1 MNYWL
6 TAVTRREYGRSRHH
20 AYRDTN
26 TSVYGVLVGSAT
38 ASLLSKVTA
47 VSQQLKH
54 SGLGRVFRH
63 IKEYLWLT
71 ESTVILRRKATR
83 DLILLNTGHSMLAEQ
98 LLAGDRRA
106 LAKGITLVES
116 TRADHG
122 EQAVQLL
129 AELMPHTGKS
139 IRIGVSGAP
148 GVGKS
153 TFIESL
159 GNYLTGQGHQVAV
172 LAVDPTSAVSG
183 GSILGDKTRM
193 EALSVNPK
201 AFVRPSPAG
210 TTLGGVTRRTR
221 ESLLL
226 CEAAGYDVII
236 VETVGVGQ
244 SETAVS
250 DMTDMFLLLL
260 SPGGG
265 DDLQGIK
272 RGIMELADLVLV
284 NKADGDQA
292 NLVNQTLS
300 DYRGALQFMQART
313 PGWTPKV
320 NSCSALE
327 GQGIAQAWAVVE
339 DFRAVLTES
348 GELEGLRAR
357 QAKAWM
363 WAETAAELLADLR
376 NHPAVSS
383 LVPELEAAVLAGE
396 LPAIVAAQRLI
407 ETYKTGQ

>member
-1 MNYWL
+1 MMDR
-6 TAVTRREYGRSRHH
+6 A
-20 AYRDTN
+20 
-26 TSVYGVLVGSAT
+26 
-38 ASLLSKVTA
+38 
-47 VSQQLKH
+47 
-54 SGLGRVFRH
+54 
-63 IKEYLWLT
+63 
-71 ESTVILRRKATR
+71 
-83 DLILLNTGHSMLAEQ
+83 LAEQ
-98 LLAGDRRA
+98 LLDGDRRA
-106 LAKGITLVES
+106 LAKAITLVES
-116 TRADHG
+116 TRVDHG
-122 EQAVQLL
+122 EQAAMLL
-129 AELMPHTGKS
+129 EQIMPHTGNS
-139 IRIGVSGAP
+139 IRLGVSGAP

-159 GNYLTGQGHQVAV
+159 GNALTEWGHQVAV

-193 EALSVNPK
+193 ETLSVNPK

-210 TTLGGVTRRTR
+210 RTLGGVTRRTR

-292 NLVNQTLS
+292 RLASQTVA
-300 DYRGALQFMQART
+300 DYRGALHFMQART
-313 PGWTPKV
+313 PSWTPQV
-320 NSCSALE
+320 ESCSALNNKGMDE
-327 GQGIAQAWAVVE
+327 VWTIVKA
-339 DFRAVLTES
+339 FREALIES
-348 GELEGLRAR
+348 GELAILRAQ
-357 QAKAWM
+357 QARAWM
-363 WAETAAELLADLR
+363 WAETAELLIVGLK
-376 NHPAVSS
+376 NHSVVKS
-383 LVPELEAAVLAGE
+383 LVPTLESAVLKGE
-396 LPAIVAAQRLI
+396 LPATVAAQRLI
-407 ETYKTGQ
+407 EHYKGSE

>member
-1 MNYWL
+1 M
-6 TAVTRREYGRSRHH
+6 THRSLAKR
-20 AYRDTN
+20 
-26 TSVYGVLVGSAT
+26 
-38 ASLLSKVTA
+38 LL
-47 VSQQLKH
+47 
-54 SGLGRVFRH
+54 G
-63 IKEYLWLT
+63 
-71 ESTVILRRKATR
+71 
-83 DLILLNTGHSMLAEQ
+83 
-98 LLAGDRRA
+98 GDRRA
-106 LAKGITLVES
+106 LAKSITLVES
-116 TRADHG
+116 TRVDHG
-122 EQAVQLL
+122 EQAAALL
-129 AELMPHTGKS
+129 EQIMPYTGNS
-139 IRIGVSGAP
+139 IRLGVSGAP

-159 GNYLTGQGHQVAV
+159 GNSLTEWGHQVAV

-193 EALSVNPK
+193 ETLSVNQK

-210 TTLGGVTRRTR
+210 RTLGGVTRRTR

-292 NLVNQTLS
+292 RLANQTVA
-300 DYRGALQFMQART
+300 DYRGALHFMQART
-313 PGWTPKV
+313 PSWTPQV
-320 NSCSALE
+320 EACSALNN
-327 GQGIAQAWAVVE
+327 QGMDEVWNTVTA
-339 DFRAVLTES
+339 FRKALTDS
-348 GELEGLRAR
+348 GELTVLRAQ
-357 QAKAWM
+357 QARAWM
-363 WAETAAELLADLR
+363 WAETAELLIAGLK
-376 NHPAVSS
+376 NHDAVKS
-383 LVPELEAAVLAGE
+383 LVPTLEAAVLKGE
-396 LPAIVAAQRLI
+396 LPATVAAQRLI
-407 ETYKTGQ
+407 DHYKAGV

>member
-1 MNYWL
+1 MDR
-6 TAVTRREYGRSRHH
+6 A
-20 AYRDTN
+20 
-26 TSVYGVLVGSAT
+26 
-38 ASLLSKVTA
+38 
-47 VSQQLKH
+47 
-54 SGLGRVFRH
+54 
-63 IKEYLWLT
+63 
-71 ESTVILRRKATR
+71 
-83 DLILLNTGHSMLAEQ
+83 LAER
-98 LLAGDRRA
+98 LLDGDRRA
-106 LAKGITLVES
+106 LAKAITLVES

-122 EQAVQLL
+122 EQAAMLL
-129 AELMPHTGKS
+129 EQIMPHTGNS
-139 IRIGVSGAP
+139 IRLGVSGAP

-159 GNYLTGQGHQVAV
+159 GNALTDWGHQVAV

-193 EALSVNPK
+193 ETLSVNPK

-210 TTLGGVTRRTR
+210 RTLGGVTRRTR

-292 NLVNQTLS
+292 RLASQTVA
-300 DYRGALQFMQART
+300 DYRGALHFMQART
-313 PGWTPKV
+313 PSWTPQV
-320 NSCSALE
+320 EFCSALNNKGMDE
-327 GQGIAQAWAVVE
+327 VWTIVKA
-339 DFRAVLTES
+339 FRGALTES
-348 GELEGLRAR
+348 GELAVLRAQ
-357 QAKAWM
+357 QARAWM
-363 WAETAAELLADLR
+363 WAETAELLIVGLK
-376 NHPAVSS
+376 NHSAVKS
-383 LVPELEAAVLAGE
+383 LVPTLESAVLKGE
-396 LPAIVAAQRLI
+396 LPATVAAQRLI
-407 ETYKTGQ
+407 EHYKGSE

>member
-1 MNYWL
+1 MMDR
-6 TAVTRREYGRSRHH
+6 A
-20 AYRDTN
+20 
-26 TSVYGVLVGSAT
+26 
-38 ASLLSKVTA
+38 
-47 VSQQLKH
+47 
-54 SGLGRVFRH
+54 
-63 IKEYLWLT
+63 
-71 ESTVILRRKATR
+71 
-83 DLILLNTGHSMLAEQ
+83 LAER
-98 LLAGDRRA
+98 LLDGDRRA
-106 LAKGITLVES
+106 LAKAITLVES

-122 EQAVQLL
+122 EQAAMLL
-129 AELMPHTGKS
+129 EQIMPHTGNS
-139 IRIGVSGAP
+139 IRLGVSGAP

-159 GNYLTGQGHQVAV
+159 GNALTDWGHQVAV

-193 EALSVNPK
+193 ETLSVNPK

-210 TTLGGVTRRTR
+210 RTLGGVTRRTR

-292 NLVNQTLS
+292 RLASQTVA
-300 DYRGALQFMQART
+300 DYRGALHFMQART
-313 PGWTPKV
+313 PSWTPQV
-320 NSCSALE
+320 ESCSALNNKGMDE
-327 GQGIAQAWAVVE
+327 VWTIVKA
-339 DFRAVLTES
+339 FREALSES
-348 GELEGLRAR
+348 GELAVLRAQ
-357 QAKAWM
+357 QARAWM
-363 WAETAAELLADLR
+363 WAETAELLIVGLK
-376 NHPAVSS
+376 NHSAVKS
-383 LVPELEAAVLAGE
+383 LVPTLESAVLKGE
-396 LPAIVAAQRLI
+396 LPATVAAQRLI
-407 ETYKTGQ
+407 EHYKGSE

>member
-1 MNYWL
+1 
-6 TAVTRREYGRSRHH
+6 
-20 AYRDTN
+20 
-26 TSVYGVLVGSAT
+26 
-38 ASLLSKVTA
+38 
-47 VSQQLKH
+47 
-54 SGLGRVFRH
+54 
-63 IKEYLWLT
+63 
-71 ESTVILRRKATR
+71 
-83 DLILLNTGHSMLAEQ
+83 MLAQ
-98 LLAGDRRA
+98 QILAGDRRA
-106 LAKGITLVES
+106 LAKAITLVES

-292 NLVNQTLS
+292 SIANQTVS
-300 DYRGALQFMQART
+300 DYRAALHFMEART
-313 PGWTPKV
+313 PSWTPQV
-320 NSCSALE
+320 ASCSALNS
-327 GQGIAQAWAVVE
+327 QGIEQAWQVIEQFKTA
-339 DFRAVLTES
+339 LTAS
-348 GELEGLRAR
+348 GELGILRAQ

-363 WAETAAELLADLR
+363 WAETAEALIADLK
-376 NHPAVSS
+376 NHPEVKA
-383 LVPELEAAVLAGE
+383 LVPELEQAVLTGE
-396 LPAIVAAQRLI
+396 LPAIVAAQKLI
-407 ETYKTGQ
+407 AQYKTQ

>member
-1 MNYWL
+1 MAL
-6 TAVTRREYGRSRHH
+6 TLA
-20 AYRDTN
+20 
-26 TSVYGVLVGSAT
+26 
-38 ASLLSKVTA
+38 
-47 VSQQLKH
+47 
-54 SGLGRVFRH
+54 
-63 IKEYLWLT
+63 
-71 ESTVILRRKATR
+71 
-83 DLILLNTGHSMLAEQ
+83 LAEQ
-98 LLAGDRRA
+98 ILSGDRRA
-106 LAKGITLVES
+106 LAKAITLVES

-122 EQAVQLL
+122 DQAVALL
-129 AELMPHTGKS
+129 EALMPHTGQS

-159 GNYLTGQGHQVAV
+159 GNYLTEQGHQVAV

-193 EALSVNPK
+193 ETLSVNPK

-210 TTLGGVTRRTR
+210 KTLGGVTRRTR

-292 NLVNQTLS
+292 NLASQTVS
-300 DYRGALQFMQART
+300 DYRAALHFMQART
-313 PGWTPKV
+313 PSWTPQV
-320 NSCSALE
+320 RACSALNNTNIE
-327 GQGIAQAWAVVE
+327 TAWSVVTEFRQALMA
-339 DFRAVLTES
+339 S
-348 GELEGLRAR
+348 GELTALRAQ
-357 QAKAWM
+357 QARAWM
-363 WAETAAELLADLR
+363 WAETAEMLIAGLK
-376 NHPAVSS
+376 NHPAIKSM
-383 LVPELEAAVLAGE
+383 VPELEQQVLAGT
-396 LPAIVAAQRLI
+396 LPAIVAAERLI
-407 ETYKTGQ
+407 EHYKASE

>member
-1 MNYWL
+1 MMDR
-6 TAVTRREYGRSRHH
+6 A
-20 AYRDTN
+20 
-26 TSVYGVLVGSAT
+26 
-38 ASLLSKVTA
+38 
-47 VSQQLKH
+47 
-54 SGLGRVFRH
+54 
-63 IKEYLWLT
+63 
-71 ESTVILRRKATR
+71 
-83 DLILLNTGHSMLAEQ
+83 LAER
-98 LLAGDRRA
+98 LLDGDRRA
-106 LAKGITLVES
+106 LAKAITLVES

-122 EQAVQLL
+122 EQAAMLL
-129 AELMPHTGKS
+129 EQIMPNTGNS
-139 IRIGVSGAP
+139 IRLGVSGAP

-159 GNYLTGQGHQVAV
+159 GNALTDWGHQVAV

-193 EALSVNPK
+193 ETLSVNPK

-210 TTLGGVTRRTR
+210 RTLGGVTRRTR

-284 NKADGDQA
+284 NKADGEQA
-292 NLVNQTLS
+292 RLASQTVA
-300 DYRGALQFMQART
+300 DYRGALHFMQART
-313 PGWTPKV
+313 PSWTPQV
-320 NSCSALE
+320 ESCSALNNKGMDE
-327 GQGIAQAWAVVE
+327 VWTIVKA
-339 DFRAVLTES
+339 FRGALTES
-348 GELEGLRAR
+348 GELAVLRAQ
-357 QAKAWM
+357 QARAWM
-363 WAETAAELLADLR
+363 WAETAELLIVGLK
-376 NHPAVSS
+376 NHSAVKS
-383 LVPELEAAVLAGE
+383 LVPTLESAVLKGE
-396 LPAIVAAQRLI
+396 LPATVAAQRLI
-407 ETYKTGQ
+407 EHYKGSE

>member
-1 MNYWL
+1 
-6 TAVTRREYGRSRHH
+6 
-20 AYRDTN
+20 
-26 TSVYGVLVGSAT
+26 
-38 ASLLSKVTA
+38 
-47 VSQQLKH
+47 
-54 SGLGRVFRH
+54 
-63 IKEYLWLT
+63 
-71 ESTVILRRKATR
+71 
-83 DLILLNTGHSMLAEQ
+83 MLAQ
-98 LLAGDRRA
+98 QILAGDRRA

-284 NKADGDQA
+284 NKADGDQVSIA
-292 NLVNQTLS
+292 RQTVS

-313 PGWTPKV
+313 PSWTPRV
-320 NSCSALE
+320 DSCSALDN
-327 GQGIAQAWAVVE
+327 QGVDKAWTIIQE
-339 DFRAVLTES
+339 FREALTPS
-348 GELEGLRAR
+348 GELETLRAQ

-363 WAETAAELLADLR
+363 WAETAEALIADLS
-376 NHPAVSS
+376 NHPQVKA
-383 LVPELEAAVLAGE
+383 LVPELESAVLTGDM
-396 LPAIVAAQRLI
+396 PAIVAAQRLI
-407 ETYKTGQ
+407 AHYKTD

>member
-1 MNYWL
+1 MIQPL
-6 TAVTRREYGRSRHH
+6 A
-20 AYRDTN
+20 
-26 TSVYGVLVGSAT
+26 
-38 ASLLSKVTA
+38 
-47 VSQQLKH
+47 QQ
-54 SGLGRVFRH
+54 
-63 IKEYLWLT
+63 IIE
-71 ESTVILRRKATR
+71 
-83 DLILLNTGHSMLAEQ
+83 
-98 LLAGDRRA
+98 GDRRA
-106 LAKGITLVES
+106 LAKAITLVES

-172 LAVDPTSAVSG
+172 LAVDPTSVVSG

-363 WAETAAELLADLR
+363 WVETAAELLADLR

>member
-1 MNYWL
+1 MMDR
-6 TAVTRREYGRSRHH
+6 A
-20 AYRDTN
+20 
-26 TSVYGVLVGSAT
+26 
-38 ASLLSKVTA
+38 
-47 VSQQLKH
+47 
-54 SGLGRVFRH
+54 
-63 IKEYLWLT
+63 
-71 ESTVILRRKATR
+71 
-83 DLILLNTGHSMLAEQ
+83 LAER
-98 LLAGDRRA
+98 LLDGDRRA
-106 LAKGITLVES
+106 LAKAITLVES

-122 EQAVQLL
+122 EQAAMLL
-129 AELMPHTGKS
+129 EQIMPHTGNS
-139 IRIGVSGAP
+139 IRLGVSGAP

-159 GNYLTGQGHQVAV
+159 GNALTDWGHQVAV

-193 EALSVNPK
+193 ETLSVNPK

-210 TTLGGVTRRTR
+210 RTLGGVTRRTR

-292 NLVNQTLS
+292 RLASQTVA
-300 DYRGALQFMQART
+300 DYRGALHFMQART
-313 PGWTPKV
+313 PSWTPQV
-320 NSCSALE
+320 ESCSALNNKGMDE
-327 GQGIAQAWAVVE
+327 VWTIVIA
-339 DFRAVLTES
+339 FRGALTES
-348 GELEGLRAR
+348 GELAVLRAQ
-357 QAKAWM
+357 QARAWM
-363 WAETAAELLADLR
+363 WAETAELLIVGLK
-376 NHPAVSS
+376 NHSAVKS
-383 LVPELEAAVLAGE
+383 LVPTLESAVLKGE
-396 LPAIVAAQRLI
+396 LPATVAAQRLI
-407 ETYKTGQ
+407 EHYKGSE

>member
-1 MNYWL
+1 
-6 TAVTRREYGRSRHH
+6 
-20 AYRDTN
+20 
-26 TSVYGVLVGSAT
+26 
-38 ASLLSKVTA
+38 
-47 VSQQLKH
+47 
-54 SGLGRVFRH
+54 
-63 IKEYLWLT
+63 
-71 ESTVILRRKATR
+71 
-83 DLILLNTGHSMLAEQ
+83 MLAQ
-98 LLAGDRRA
+98 QILAGDRRA
-106 LAKGITLVES
+106 LAKAITLVES

-284 NKADGDQA
+284 NKADGDQVSIA
-292 NLVNQTLS
+292 RQTVS

-313 PGWTPKV
+313 PSWTPTV
-320 NSCSALE
+320 DSCSALDN
-327 GQGIAQAWAVVE
+327 QGVDKAWAIIQA
-339 DFRAVLTES
+339 FREALTQS
-348 GELEGLRAR
+348 GELETLRAQ

-363 WAETAAELLADLR
+363 WAETAEALIADLR
-376 NHPAVSS
+376 NHPQVKA
-383 LVPELEAAVLAGE
+383 LVPELESAVLTGDM
-396 LPAIVAAQRLI
+396 PAIVAAQRLI
-407 ETYKTGQ
+407 AHYKTD

>member
-1 MNYWL
+1 
-6 TAVTRREYGRSRHH
+6 
-20 AYRDTN
+20 
-26 TSVYGVLVGSAT
+26 
-38 ASLLSKVTA
+38 
-47 VSQQLKH
+47 
-54 SGLGRVFRH
+54 
-63 IKEYLWLT
+63 
-71 ESTVILRRKATR
+71 
-83 DLILLNTGHSMLAEQ
+83 MLAQ
-98 LLAGDRRA
+98 QILAGDRRA
-106 LAKGITLVES
+106 LAKAITLVES

-210 TTLGGVTRRTR
+210 STLGGVTRRTR

-313 PGWTPKV
+313 LGWTPKV
-320 NSCSALE
+320 HSCSALE